1 MTILAHGGERGDLPL
16 PLYLIGWGIGLI
28 LVLSFLSFGTL
39 WPRPRLARA
48 APGRPLVPY
57 RALSVLHAVLRVLA
71 FAIYLACLYAGFFG
85 FDTVDR
91 NLLPVTL
98 YVTVWIGAQLVGGL
112 LGDLWAVT
120 NPIDTLARCAEA
132 IGRAL
137 GRQPGGGPTT
147 WGHWPA
153 TAGVLIFLFYELAH
167 PTGRSPRT
175 LSWVVGVHAL
185 LTIAAGFAWGARWV
199 RQHEPFT
206 VLFATIG
213 AMGPLY
219 DRRPD
224 GADGDDN
231 NGDARS
237 LGLRAPLSGLATLPV
252 RSGTAVLLLVVIGST
267 AFDGFSASDAGVE
280 LFQNLF
286 DWSDAAARL
295 GLMVVAIAAAAT
307 LYYAAVLWI
316 ARATTMPFEQAWN
329 EFAPA
334 LVPIAFGY
342 VVVHYIQFFYNQGQ
356 AFVFRLSDPL
366 GQGWDLFGGTSSLI
380 SPIDPNVGIWV
391 QLTVVLLAHLGA
403 VIVAHDRAV
412 ERFPPD
418 RSLQSQLVMLLV
430 MVGYSALGLGFLL
443 TA

>member
-16 PLYLIGWGIGLI
+16 PLYLLGWGIGLI

-39 WPRPRLARA
+39 WPQPRLGRA
-48 APGRPLVPY
+48 APGRPLIPY
-57 RALSVLHAVLRVLA
+57 RALSVVHLVLRAVA

-85 FDTVDR
+85 FDVVDR

-98 YVTVWIGAQLVGGL
+98 YVTVWIGGQLIGGL
-112 LGDLWAVT
+112 LGDLWAVL
-120 NPIDTLARCAEA
+120 NPIDTLARGAEA
-132 IGRAL
+132 VGRAA
-137 GRQPGGGPTT
+137 GREPGGGPTT

-153 TAGVLIFLFYELAH
+153 TVGILIFLFYELAH
-167 PTGRSPRT
+167 PSGRSPRT
-175 LSWVVGVHAL
+175 LALVLGAHAL
-185 LTIAAGFAWGARWV
+185 ITIAAGFAWGARWV
-199 RQHEPFT
+199 RDHEPFT

-219 DRRPD
+219 DHRSAA
-224 GADGDDN
+224 ADGDRG
-231 NGDARS
+231 GDVRS
-237 LGLRAPLSGLATLPV
+237 LGFRPPLSGLAELPV
-252 RSGTAVLLLVVIGST
+252 RSGTAVLLLVAIGST

-280 LFQNLF
+280 LFQDLS
-286 DWSDAAARL
+286 DWSGAMART
-295 GLMVVAIAAAAT
+295 GLMIVAIAAAAT

-316 ARATTMPFEQAWN
+316 ARATAMPFDQAWN

-334 LVPIAFGY
+334 LIPIAFGY
-342 VVVHYIQFFYNQGQ
+342 AAVHYLQFFYNQVQ

-366 GQGWDLFGGTSSLI
+366 GQGWDLFGGADGLI
-380 SPIDPNVGIWV
+380 SPIDPNVGIWF
-391 QLTVVLLAHLGA
+391 QLTIVLLAHLGA

-412 ERFPPD
+412 ERFPPG

-430 MVGYSALGLGFLL
+430 MVGYSALGLWLLL